1 MNQTQPLPAPN
12 ALDTRFVGASA
23 SITAHA
29 DIAATHAAALRS
41 IDRVVAET
49 AQPTDPQVAA
59 DGIRQLLRDGQV
71 LVLTGAGISTGSGIP
86 DYRGPAGSLRNHR
99 PMTYQEFRF
108 DEVARQRYWARSF
121 VGWRQMNRARP
132 NTAHYLLADLE
143 SQGRLAGLITQ
154 NVDGLHTAAGSRTVV
169 TLHGDL
175 SRIECLDCGADE
187 GRTSLDARIE
197 SANPGYLERLA
208 STTLQVNPDGDADI
222 DARFIQDFQMVGCL
236 ACGSTKLK
244 PAVVY
249 FGEPVPPARKQA
261 VKELGERARSLLVLG
276 SSLAVMSSYKIALD
290 FARAGKPIAV
300 INQGPGRADARAT
313 YLWRADVT
321 DALYAVIAPH
331 EGI

>member
-1 MNQTQPLPAPN
+1 M
-12 ALDTRFVGASA
+12 
-23 SITAHA
+23 TAQK

-41 IDRVVAET
+41 IDRVVTET
-49 AQPTDPQVAA
+49 TQPTDPQLAA
-59 DGIRQLLRDGQV
+59 DGISHLIDKGQV

-121 VGWRQMNRARP
+121 VGWRHMNRARP
-132 NTAHYLLADLE
+132 NTAHYLLAELE
-143 SQGRLAGLITQ
+143 NQGKLTGLITQ
-154 NVDGLHTAAGSRTVV
+154 NVDGLHTAAGSQKVI

-175 SRIECLDCGADE
+175 SRIQCLDCGANE
-187 GRTSLDARIE
+187 GRTSLDSRIDA
-197 SANPGYLERLA
+197 ANPGYLQRLT
-208 STTLQVNPDGDADI
+208 SSTLQVNPDGDAEI
-222 DARFIQDFQMVGCL
+222 DTRFISDFQMVGCL
-236 ACGSTKLK
+236 TCGSTKLK

-249 FGEPVPPARKQA
+249 FGEPVPHTRKQA
-261 VKELGERARSLLVLG
+261 VKELGEKASSLLVLG

-313 YLWRADVT
+313 YLWRSDVT
-321 DALYAVIAPH
+321 DALYTLTRKLKDSN
-331 EGI
+331 